1 MDTGEAPILGLR
13 VEVGH
18 PKTGLEGAATL
29 RNVPAGHLF
38 PGHVLGTVPAEL
50 VLVSWKW
57 AQKESRPL
65 PNWRRQTRSGG
76 HCSMTCSVVTWNL
89 SHTERASKFPETYSP

>member
-18 PKTGLEGAATL
+18 PKTGLEGCHTQK
-29 RNVPAGHLF
+29 RRPAGHLF
-38 PGHVLGTVPAEL
+38 PGHVLGL
-50 VLVSWKW
+50 CQQSWFLVSGKW

-65 PNWRRQTRSGG
+65 PNWRRQTRVWGTLQHDLQCG
-76 HCSMTCSVVTWNL
+76 DLEL